1 MGKAE
6 IMRIAYIA
14 HMNTSPE
21 DGVVK
26 KVVDHVRQWEKAG
39 HTVQLFLVSRTGVV
53 CDALKPLNPKV
64 YISTRHY
71 HALGRLTWMGVNISQ
86 WRPDIVYGRVGLFLP
101 YMLFLPRK
109 APFVIEVNG
118 NQLVEYKVT
127 ETKRSYDYF
136 VRTRDLMLRR
146 AAGFVCVAHY
156 LDDLYRP
163 YHKPTIVLSNGID
176 LTKYRVLP
184 VSNETKPHLIYV
196 GSHQPWQGI
205 EQMFALAR
213 RFPDWHFDL
222 VGINGEGLEVPF
234 NAICYG
240 FKPFSEYVPLMAR
253 AHVAIGALATS
264 VRGTPESSL
273 LKVREYLAN
282 GLPII
287 LPAPDT
293 DFIEGA
299 PFIYKSPYEFNSE
312 DNYVGLANFVQ
323 AWMGQRVQRE
333 GIMHLDASAKEAKR
347 LAFFQH
353 ILEAR
358 A

>member
-1 MGKAE
+1 M
-6 IMRIAYIA
+6 MRIAYVA

-26 KVVDHVRQWEKAG
+26 KVIDHVRQWEKAG
-39 HTVQLFLVSRTGVV
+39 HVVQLFLVSRTGVV
-53 CDALKPLNPKV
+53 CDALKPLNPRV

-71 HALGRLTWMGVNISQ
+71 HALGRLTIMGMHISQ
-86 WRPDIVYGRVGLFLP
+86 WRPDIVYGRVGMFLP
-101 YMLFLPRK
+101 YMLFLPRQT
-109 APFVIEVNG
+109 PFVIEVNG

-127 ETKRSYDYF
+127 ETQRAYAYF
-136 VRTRDLMLRR
+136 VRTRNLMLRR

-163 YHKPTIVLSNGID
+163 YQKPTVVISNGID
-176 LTKYRVLP
+176 LAKYQVLP
-184 VSNETKPHLIYV
+184 VSSETKPHLIYV
-196 GSHQPWQGI
+196 GSHQAWQGI

-222 VGINGEGLEVPF
+222 VGINGEGLEIPPNV
-234 NAICYG
+234 ICYG
-240 FKPFSEYVPLMAR
+240 FKPFKEYVSLMAR

-293 DFIEGA
+293 DFIE
-299 PFIYKSPYEFNSE
+299 PVSFIYKSSSEFNSE
-312 DNYVGLANFVQ
+312 DNYVGLSNFVQ
-323 AWMGQRVQRE
+323 AWMGQRVPRE
-333 GIMHLDASAKEAKR
+333 SIMHIDAGKKEASR
-347 LAFFQH
+347 LAFFEQV
-353 ILEAR
+353 LRPAL
-358 A
+358 